1 MVTRQVKAGISVQD
15 CNQTGAGG
23 ILRRSTFGFGGIE
36 MNVLRSVFFLCLV
49 FGVAVAQTTN
59 GSKTKTIPDLS
70 GVWAL
75 DESRSEINPRLRN
88 KEEDYVLTIVHKE
101 PEIRLTK
108 TYQQHGKKKTEESIY
123 YTDGRPEYHSR
134 TGKNSEPVTRWR
146 GDKLVRKSVAPPS
159 GGTSGIFQ
167 VENVLVEEIELS
179 ADGKTLT
186 RTITYSGAFGAKLRY
201 VFNRV
206 S

>member
-1 MVTRQVKAGISVQD
+1 MKP
-15 CNQTGAGG
+15 
-23 ILRRSTFGFGGIE
+23 STFGFGDE
-36 MNVLRSVFFLCLV
+36 MNVLRSVFFVCLV
-49 FGVAVAQTTN
+49 FGVSVAQTTN
-59 GSKTKTIPDLS
+59 SSKTKTIPDLS

-75 DESRSEINPRLRN
+75 DESRSEIDPRLR

-101 PEIRLTK
+101 PEIRLIK
-108 TYQQHGKKKTEESIY
+108 TYQQYGRKKTEESIY

-134 TGKNSEPVTRWR
+134 TGKNSKPETRWR
-146 GDKLVRKSVAPPS
+146 GNKLRRKSVTSPY
-159 GGTSGIFQ
+159 GGRSGIFQ
-167 VENVLVEEIELS
+167 HLEDVMIEEFELS

-186 RTITYSGAFGAKLRY
+186 RTITHSGALGAKLRY

>member
-1 MVTRQVKAGISVQD
+1 MR
-15 CNQTGAGG
+15 G
-23 ILRRSTFGFGGIE
+23 ILKPSTLGFGDIE
-36 MNVLRSVFFLCLV
+36 MNVLRSVFFMCLV
-49 FGVAVAQTTN
+49 FGVSVAQTKN

-75 DESRSEINPRLRN
+75 DESRSKIDPRLRN
-88 KEEDYVLTIVHKE
+88 KEEDYILTILHKE

-108 TYQQHGKKKTEESIY
+108 TYQQHGRKQTEESIY

-134 TGKNSEPVTRWR
+134 TGKDAEPVTRWR
-146 GDKLVRKSVAPPS
+146 GNKLVRRTVTSLS
-159 GGTSGIFQ
+159 GGISGTFPPL
-167 VENVLVEEIELS
+167 ETMTTEELELS

-186 RTITYSGAFGAKLRY
+186 RTITHSGVFAGKQRY